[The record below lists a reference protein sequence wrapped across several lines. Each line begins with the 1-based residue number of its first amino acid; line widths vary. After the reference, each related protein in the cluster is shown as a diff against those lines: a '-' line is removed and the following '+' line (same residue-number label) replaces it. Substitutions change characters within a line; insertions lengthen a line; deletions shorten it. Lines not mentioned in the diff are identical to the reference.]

1 MKFKKRII
9 AVTLSI
15 MLLLVGCSNISIPT
29 NANTAFKNFT
39 FCLFQQEVASNTI
52 NLHYS
57 LTEPQKYGITET
69 PISLGSFDFNEA
81 STLASVENLDNALHK
96 FSYDLLSEENQLT
109 YDILAHHIE
118 NSKKISSD
126 LLLITV
132 FHIHVEKFFQQ
143 AFLLVPQCLSVMP
156 VGNFSGLFTGYS
168 TAFGCRCSDCGKPVE
183 NCRLPVENLLTV
195 DFLDQLVDL
204 NVEHN
209 AGP

>member
-1 MKFKKRII
+1 MKFKKRIL
-9 AVTLSI
+9 ALFLS
-15 MLLLVGCSNISIPT
+15 LLLCVVGCSNVSIPT

-81 STLASVENLDNALHK
+81 STLASIENLDTALHK

-118 NSKKISSD
+118 NSKKDISYYLYEEPLSPVTGVHAQLPI
-126 LLLITV
+126 LLAEYQ
-132 FHIHVEKFFQQ
+132 FYYKE
-143 AFLLVPQCLSVMP
+143 
-156 VGNFSGLFTGYS
+156 
-168 TAFGCRCSDCGKPVE
+168 
-183 NCRLPVENLLTV
+183 
-195 DFLDQLVDL
+195 
-204 NVEHN
+204 
-209 AGP
+209 

>member
-57 LTEPQKYGITET
+57 LTEPKKYGITET

-96 FSYDLLSEENQLT
+96 FSNDLFSEENQ
-109 YDILAHHIE
+109 
-118 NSKKISSD
+118 
-126 LLLITV
+126 
-132 FHIHVEKFFQQ
+132 
-143 AFLLVPQCLSVMP
+143 
-156 VGNFSGLFTGYS
+156 
-168 TAFGCRCSDCGKPVE
+168 
-183 NCRLPVENLLTV
+183 
-195 DFLDQLVDL
+195 
-204 NVEHN
+204 
-209 AGP
+209 